1 MDALIAKKRA
11 EVMARLASMKL
22 PGGVGAAPIP
32 APAPVSAAVSSAVAP
47 SPRDTLAALQAR
59 VQAKLSG
66 LSSTTAPARPTELH
80 PMLRRDYKAPGRS
93 GQAPMPRISSIKANQ
108 RKEKPKRLK
117 IEHEAPASFT
127 DPEKNP
133 YFDPTLGAHRTAEP
147 HARRAGKQFQFTR
160 PGRYIEQA
168 ERLRNEA
175 KMEQLKVEI
184 AARAEVARLEDEVLD
199 ANAIKFSE
207 PPEIEWWDAPFVS
220 NGAYPQGDIVPVESL
235 ITIYVQHPV
244 PVEPP
249 ASILSMSAAP
259 SQLMLTRKERKKVR
273 RQRRIELQS
282 ELRDKVKLGL
292 LPPVEPKLRMS
303 NFMRIM
309 ANQSVPDPTKL
320 EAEVRRQMQ
329 ARLDKHEA
337 DNQARKLTKEQRAAK
352 HESKVES
359 EEQKG
364 VVTAVFRVSN
374 LQHPQHR
381 YKVSIN
387 AKQHHL
393 TGVALVCENL
403 SLVVVE
409 GPEKFVKAYKKL
421 MLRRID
427 WVNGE
432 IKLDAV
438 ASSADGKAEIDWS
451 KNSCHMIWQ
460 GPIEQRRFT
469 QFRLRDCATEGLA
482 KRVLTS
488 AGCDSYWQLAKQF
501 DPSTAVA
508 SDLLL

>member
-11 EVMARLASMKL
+11 EVMARLANMKL
-22 PGGVGAAPIP
+22 PGGVNTV
-32 APAPVSAAVSSAVAP
+32 PAPVPAPPAAAAA
-47 SPRDTLAALQAR
+47 SPLDTIAAIKAR
-59 VQAKLSG
+59 IQAKLSG
-66 LSSTTAPARPTELH
+66 QSTVVAPAQPTELH
-80 PMLRRDYKAPGRS
+80 PMLRDDYKASARS

-108 RKEKPKRLK
+108 RKEQPKRLK

-133 YFDPTLGAHRTAEP
+133 YFDPALGTQRTAEP
-147 HARRAGKQFQFTR
+147 HARRAGKQFQFAR

-168 ERLRNEA
+168 EKLRNEA

-207 PPEIEWWDAPFVS
+207 PPEVEWWDTPFVS
-220 NGAYPQGDIVPVESL
+220 NGMYPQGDVVPVESL

-249 ASILSMSAAP
+249 ASILSMSSAP

-273 RQRRIELQS
+273 RQRRIETQR
-282 ELRDKVKLGL
+282 EHREKVMLGL
-292 LPPVEPKLRMS
+292 LPPDEPKLRMS

-329 ARLDKHEA
+329 ARLDRHEA
-337 DNQARKLTKEQRAAK
+337 DNQARKLTKEQRVAK
-352 HESKVES
+352 NESKVES
-359 EEQKG
+359 EEQRG
-364 VVTAVFRVSN
+364 VVAAVFRVDN
-374 LQHPQHR
+374 LKYPQHR

-387 AKQHHL
+387 AKQNHL
-393 TGVALVCENL
+393 TGVALVCEHL
-403 SLVVVE
+403 SVVVVE

-427 WVNGE
+427 WVNGQV
-432 IKLDAV
+432 KLEA
-438 ASSADGKAEIDWS
+438 ASSAGDGGQAEIDWS

-460 GPIEQRRFT
+460 GAIEQRRFT
-469 QFRLRDCATEGLA
+469 QFRLRDCPTEGYA
-482 KRVLTS
+482 KRVLGS
-488 AGCDSYWQLAKQF
+488 AGCESYWQLAKQF